1 MKEKTRALLKK
12 IRGVWFILVV
22 MIMVYQLVSF
32 LISGSFGELSM
43 ARGHGFALLF
53 VILVFIGVF
62 AVLQLPAIIIHL
74 ILFFSKK

>member
-12 IRGVWFILVV
+12 IRGIWFILVA
-22 MIMVYQLVSF
+22 MIMVYQLSSF
-32 LISGSFGELSM
+32 LISGSFGEISI

-53 VILVFIGVF
+53 VIIVFVGVF
-62 AVLQLPAIIIHL
+62 VALQLPAIIIHL